1 MLMVICYD
9 GSMAFEAENIVTVN
23 AGSSSIK
30 LTVFSRPE
38 MLRLLDISLSNIGSP
53 AAKLHVA
60 RSGVSDTTDD
70 VQVADFTT
78 ASRLLL
84 GVLNKEVS
92 PSSIGAIGHR
102 LVHGGGKYDAPIP
115 IKSIAET
122 DWELFSR
129 LDPIHTP
136 LARQLT
142 GQFMQHH
149 PNAFQIACFDT
160 AFFHDLPLAAK
171 ILPIPKKYYEIG
183 AHRYGFHGLAYT
195 SLLSTFREKAGEAAA
210 NGRVI
215 LAHLGSGASVTATL
229 HGKPVDTTMGFTPSS
244 GIAMSTR
251 SGDLDPSVYGFLH
264 HQNHMSSDEFD
275 RMVNFESGLL
285 GVSGITGDM
294 YSLLQKEAENEDAA
308 LAVELF
314 VRNVKKAVGSYA
326 ALLGGVDSLIFSGGI
341 GEQSA
346 PIRSRICQ
354 GLEFLGI
361 HIDETANQNGTFLIS
376 SDNSGVGVHVI
387 AADEARVI
395 AEQTLRVMEG

>member
-1 MLMVICYD
+1 
-9 GSMAFEAENIVTVN
+9 MAFESENIVTVN

-30 LTVFSRPE
+30 LAVFSRSE
-38 MLRLLDISLSNIGSP
+38 MLRLLDISVSNVGSP
-53 AAKLHVA
+53 AARLRVA
-60 RSGVSDTTDD
+60 RPGVSETTDD
-70 VQVADFTT
+70 VQIADFTT

-84 GVLNKEVS
+84 EALNKEVS

-102 LVHGGGKYDAPIP
+102 LVHGGGKYGDPIATN
-115 IKSIAET
+115 SIPET
-122 DWELFSR
+122 DWEFLSR
-129 LDPIHTP
+129 LDPIHAP
-136 LARQLT
+136 LARQLAEQCIQYYP
-142 GQFMQHH
+142 G
-149 PNAFQIACFDT
+149 AFQVACFDT

-171 ILPIPKKYYEIG
+171 VLPIPKKYYEVG
-183 AHRYGFHGLAYT
+183 VRRYGFHGLAYT
-195 SLLSTFREKAGEAAA
+195 SLLSTFRERAGEVAV

-215 LAHLGSGASVTATL
+215 LVHLGSGASVTATL
-229 HGKPVDTTMGFTPSS
+229 QGNPIDTTMGFTPSS

-264 HQNHMSSDEFD
+264 RQNGMSGDEFD
-275 RMVNFESGLL
+275 HMVNFESGLL

-314 VRNVKKAVGSYA
+314 VRDVKKAIGSYA

-361 HIDETANQNGTFLIS
+361 HIDEIANQNGAFLIS
-376 SDNSGVGVHVI
+376 SDNSSVGVHVVV
-387 AADEARVI
+387 ADEARVI
-395 AEQTLRVMEG
+395 AEQTRKIMEK